1 MIESNKNQKSNRIVT
16 PSEKSIDKSV
26 FSNALRPEKLEDY
39 V

>member
-16 PSEKSIDKSV
+16 PTEKTGDKNI
-26 FSNALRPEKLEDY
+26 FTNALRPEKLSDY